1 MSLTNKV
8 KTRCHFLLFS
18 RNIIKPSHGN
28 ARWLYLK
35 DNGLF
40 QGDGIGC
47 LALLLAD
54 HIGVNLRGSDT
65 AVGQHL

>member
-1 MSLTNKV
+1 MSLPIVQQKYNKAIP
-8 KTRCHFLLFS
+8 R
-18 RNIIKPSHGN
+18 N

-47 LALLLAD
+47 LALFLAYD
-54 HIGVNLRGSDT
+54 ICVRLCVVGVTKYL
-65 AVGQHL
+65 

>member
-1 MSLTNKV
+1 MPLSIVQQKYNKAIP
-8 KTRCHFLLFS
+8 R
-18 RNIIKPSHGN
+18 N

-54 HIGVNLRGSDT
+54 HIGVNLRGSD
-65 AVGQHL
+65 ASVRKHL